1 MTLIKDQALK
11 IAARNPMSKGFKPQQ
26 SLRHFFMTQA
36 SFFYDGIEVLT
47 FNRILIIV
55 CFQINKECIM
65 KFEHEKT
72 NEILKWFEE
81 ITKIPRCSKNEDAIC
96 NWLINWARDN
106 NFGVKTDSVNN
117 VLITVPGTAG
127 YENSPAVVIQGHV
140 DMVCEKTP
148 DSDHDFT
155 KDPIKLVYD
164 GDWLTADRTTLG
176 ADNGIAIAMAMTA
189 ALADDIPH
197 PPLELLFTVD
207 EETGLTGAS
216 SLEPGFLEGKI
227 LINVDS
233 EDEGYFTVGCA
244 GGINT
249 NQTVPFAFAAVPGDY
264 KAVKIMAGG
273 MKGGHS
279 GIDIN
284 AEKANAI
291 KVLALALET
300 LKAKVDF
307 RLAAFTGGTA
317 HNAIPRDADAF
328 VYVPDNALDDV
339 NAAIADAEK
348 TLKIE
353 FRNTDPDLF
362 IKAEASAESFD
373 QAMTAEESA
382 KALDF
387 ILVIPHGVAAMST
400 DIEGLVETS
409 NNLARVRVE
418 DNNIKVLTS
427 QRSSVVSRLN
437 ALTNRIEAV
446 ARLAGGE
453 AFSGD
458 GYPPWQPNMDSPL
471 LAKSLEIYEGMFKKK
486 PVVEVIHAGLECGI
500 IGDKNPGMDMIS
512 IGPTLKYPH
521 SPDEKI
527 HIGTIGMVWDFIA
540 ELLKQLK

>member
-1 MTLIKDQALK
+1 
-11 IAARNPMSKGFKPQQ
+11 
-26 SLRHFFMTQA
+26 
-36 SFFYDGIEVLT
+36 
-47 FNRILIIV
+47 
-55 CFQINKECIM
+55 M

-81 ITKIPRCSKNEDAIC
+81 ISKIPRCSKNEAAIC
-96 NWLINWARDN
+96 NWLINWAKDN
-106 NFGVKTDSVNN
+106 NFEVKTDKVEN
-117 VLITVPGTAG
+117 VLIKVPGTAG
-127 YENSPAVVIQGHV
+127 YENSPIVVIQGHV

-148 DSDHDFT
+148 DLEHDFS

-176 ADNGIAIAMAMTA
+176 ADNGIAIAMAMA
-189 ALADDIPH
+189 AAVSDDVPH

-216 SLEPGFLEGKI
+216 SLEPDFLEGRI
-227 LINVDS
+227 LINIDS

-249 NQTVPFAFAAVPGDY
+249 NLAVPLDWETAPAGF
-264 KAVKIMAGG
+264 KFFKVTAGG

-279 GIDIN
+279 GIDIDK
-284 AEKANAI
+284 EKANAI
-291 KVLALALET
+291 KVLTQVLQIVKEKVAIRMLE
-300 LKAKVDF
+300 L
-307 RLAAFTGGTA
+307 TGGTA
-317 HNAIPRDADAF
+317 HNAIPRDASAAMMAPGDAF
-328 VYVPDNALDDV
+328 DSLK
-339 NAAIADAEK
+339 AAFAEAEE

-353 FRNTDPDLF
+353 FKNTDPDLF
-362 IKAEASAESFD
+362 IKVEESGD
-373 QAMTAEESA
+373 GPGNCMTADATA
-382 KALDF
+382 KLIDF
-387 ILVIPHGVAAMST
+387 VLAIPHGVSAMSS

-409 NNLARVRVE
+409 NNLARVKIE
-418 DNNIKVLTS
+418 DQQVKVLTS
-427 QRSSVVSRLN
+427 QRSSLVSRLD

-446 ARLAGGE
+446 ARLSGGE
-453 AFSGD
+453 GVSGE

-471 LAKSLEIYEGMFKKK
+471 LARSLKIYEGLFNKK

-500 IGDKNPGMDMIS
+500 IGDKTPGMDMIS

-540 ELLKQLK
+540 ELFKELK